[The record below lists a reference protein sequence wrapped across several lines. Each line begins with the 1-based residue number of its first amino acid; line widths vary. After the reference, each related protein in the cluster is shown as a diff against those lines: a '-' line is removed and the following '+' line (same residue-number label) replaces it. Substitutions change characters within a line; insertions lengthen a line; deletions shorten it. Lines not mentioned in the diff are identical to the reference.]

1 MANSPDAGREA
12 GVFLVL
18 ASALLTVR
26 KAVAA
31 LAGRHPMSPLLP
43 NFLKDI

>member
-18 ASALLTVR
+18 ASALLAAR
-26 KAVAA
+26 KAVGV
-31 LAGRHPMSPLLP
+31 LARLHPMSRLLP